1 MANTL
6 SQTIEQLSKEKG
18 IDPELVHRALEDAMV
33 AAARK
38 FFKTDEDLRASFDPE
53 TGTIEVFA
61 VKEIVE
67 TVEDPDTQMSLEEA
81 LEIDETFEI
90 GDYIEIPKPTVEL
103 GRIAAQTAKQVI
115 VQKVREAEREIIF
128 QEFSDQIGNVVNGIV
143 RRYEGRDVIL
153 DIGRTEAILPYSE
166 QSRNEQYTLGDRIR
180 AVIIKVHRL
189 SKGPQIVV
197 SRTDPSLLV
206 RLFEAEIPEVYDGTV
221 VIKNAVREGGERAK
235 VAVAS
240 RDDSV
245 DPVGACVGMKGSRIN
260 AVIRELRGEKIDI
273 IAYSDDIVEYTIN
286 ALNPAKI
293 SKVLIKDPAAK
304 VLEVIVPE
312 DQLSLAIGRKGQ
324 NVRLAS
330 KLLGWEIDIKSDTE
344 KKQEILTQMD
354 QISQVAEEDPLAV
367 LEDLDEDIEEILID
381 AQIDSV
387 QKLAS
392 RTATNIANIAEID
405 QETASQIVASAVAFI
420 NRQKAQAESE
430 QAQEAPEE
438 VPAQS
443 SELKAEEDTERPA
456 GSEQVSLAGESGSEG
471 SVEAE
476 RTGLDEAEEEQ
487 QEEKESEST
496 DSTASSAAED
506 EEPKEKTEIIEE
518 EKEEEDKEEKES

>member
-1 MANTL
+1 
-6 SQTIEQLSKEKG
+6 
-18 IDPELVHRALEDAMV
+18 
-33 AAARK
+33 
-38 FFKTDEDLRASFDPE
+38 
-53 TGTIEVFA
+53 
-61 VKEIVE
+61 
-67 TVEDPDTQMSLEEA
+67 SLEEA

-312 DQLSLAIGRKGQ
+312 DQLSLALGRTGQ
-324 NVRLAS
+324 DVRPAS
-330 KLLGWEIDIKSDTE
+330 KL
-344 KKQEILTQMD
+344 
-354 QISQVAEEDPLAV
+354 VA
-367 LEDLDEDIEEILID
+367 
-381 AQIDSV
+381 
-387 QKLAS
+387 
-392 RTATNIANIAEID
+392 
-405 QETASQIVASAVAFI
+405 
-420 NRQKAQAESE
+420 
-430 QAQEAPEE
+430 
-438 VPAQS
+438 
-443 SELKAEEDTERPA
+443 
-456 GSEQVSLAGESGSEG
+456 G
-471 SVEAE
+471 
-476 RTGLDEAEEEQ
+476 
-487 QEEKESEST
+487 
-496 DSTASSAAED
+496 
-506 EEPKEKTEIIEE
+506 
-518 EKEEEDKEEKES
+518 

>member
-1 MANTL
+1 
-6 SQTIEQLSKEKG
+6 
-18 IDPELVHRALEDAMV
+18 
-33 AAARK
+33 
-38 FFKTDEDLRASFDPE
+38 
-53 TGTIEVFA
+53 
-61 VKEIVE
+61 
-67 TVEDPDTQMSLEEA
+67 
-81 LEIDETFEI
+81 
-90 GDYIEIPKPTVEL
+90 
-103 GRIAAQTAKQVI
+103 
-115 VQKVREAEREIIF
+115 
-128 QEFSDQIGNVVNGIV
+128 
-143 RRYEGRDVIL
+143 
-153 DIGRTEAILPYSE
+153 
-166 QSRNEQYTLGDRIR
+166 
-180 AVIIKVHRL
+180 
-189 SKGPQIVV
+189 
-197 SRTDPSLLV
+197 
-206 RLFEAEIPEVYDGTV
+206 
-221 VIKNAVREGGERAK
+221 
-235 VAVAS
+235 
-240 RDDSV
+240 
-245 DPVGACVGMKGSRIN
+245 
-260 AVIRELRGEKIDI
+260 
-273 IAYSDDIVEYTIN
+273 
-286 ALNPAKI
+286 
-293 SKVLIKDPAAK
+293 
-304 VLEVIVPE
+304 
-312 DQLSLAIGRKGQ
+312 QLSLAIGRKGQ

-496 DSTASSAAED
+496 DSTALSAAED